1 MAALTATHPTLL
13 DLKARMD
20 DSGSI
25 APIIEILDQ
34 NNDILDDMVWIEG
47 NQTTGHKTTIRSGI
61 PEPVFR
67 KLYGGVQPTKSRTLQ
82 IIDNCG
88 MLESYA
94 EIDKA
99 LADLNG
105 NTAEWRLSEEIPFIE
120 GFNQKLSRYAFYGNE
135 ATEPEGFTGLAP
147 RFNSLSAENASNIIT
162 ETAGSAP
169 DNSDNSSIWLVV
181 WGPNTAHMIYPKGSQ
196 AGLQVTDKGQVTVE
210 NVGNDTNFSGRAE
223 MYRTHYRWDCGLTV
237 RDWRYVSRIQ
247 INQEDLTKD
256 AASGPDIVDLM
267 AQALEVIPNI
277 NSGRAAF
284 YCNRKVRGFLRRQL
298 MNKTKNSTLSI
309 EQITR
314 ANGNRVHMLMY
325 DGIPVRR
332 CDQLTIT
339 EAGIGA

>member
-1 MAALTATHPTLL
+1 MAALNATHPTLL

-20 DSGSI
+20 DNGSI

-34 NNDILDDMVWIEG
+34 NNDVLDDMVWIEG
-47 NQTTGHKTTIRSGI
+47 NQTTGHKTTMRSGI
-61 PEPVFR
+61 PEPIFR

-82 IIDNCG
+82 ITDNCG

-120 GFNQKLSRYAFYGNE
+120 GFNQKLSRYTFYGNE

-147 RFNSLSAENASNIIT
+147 RYNSLGAENGSNIIT
-162 ETAGSAP
+162 ETAGAAP
-169 DNSDNSSIWLVV
+169 DNSDNASIWCVV

-196 AGLQVTDKGQVTVE
+196 AGLQVEDKGQVTVE
-210 NVGNDTNFSGRAE
+210 NVDGANGRAE

-237 RDWRYVSRIQ
+237 RDWRYVTRIQ

-256 AASGPDIVDLM
+256 AATGPDIMDLM

-298 MNKTKNSTLSI
+298 MNKTKQSTLSI
-309 EQITR
+309 EEITR

-339 EAGIGA
+339 EAGVGA